1 MCQYCLC
8 QEPLQHRVLW
18 AREATTTLIVMV
30 SLSMVVN
37 TEGDSSFYCDS
48 SSSVKTST
56 AVSASATHAVDMLFC
71 ASFVT
76 LVGSFD
82 LVKST
87 SSKPPSPR
95 VFGRC
100 LDICRLKLNS

>member
-1 MCQYCLC
+1 
-8 QEPLQHRVLW
+8 
-18 AREATTTLIVMV
+18 MV

-37 TEGDSSFYCDS
+37 TEGDSSFYCD

-95 VFGRC
+95 VFGRF
-100 LDICRLKLNS
+100 LDICSLKLNSSKVKVSWPEETYIRPGWL

>member
-18 AREATTTLIVMV
+18 AGETTTNQIVV
-30 SLSMVVN
+30 VFFSMVVN
-37 TEGDSSFYCDS
+37 SEGDSSFYCDS
-48 SSSVKTST
+48 TSSVKTST

-87 SSKPPSPR
+87 SSKL
-95 VFGRC
+95 FEGK
-100 LDICRLKLNS
+100 LDS